1 LSILIQLAM
10 DSRQKLLLSPLDQHA
25 PKVYTRMALVFPVT
39 DYEQAITTLQTALRK
54 TCEQLPY
61 LKGTVVEGGL
71 SHRKQSYIIVD
82 PSNAA
87 PQFIEQPAP
96 NGLPTYAQLKTNR
109 TPFPPETFPSPMIP
123 GGPADAEVPV
133 LGASYT
139 KIEGGLV
146 MCIATYHK
154 VVDGGGYS
162 EILRL
167 LAAHSRS
174 NAAEPIEHGTGPDPE
189 EISSRRQRIL
199 KGKVDVSDELKK
211 LDFEA
216 MLARHPEYML
226 KTKMSSNAPDTSTKT
241 DAGFVFSGK
250 NTNQVFAFSGQKIEA
265 VRAALSD
272 KLPSSYLT
280 VNNILTAIIW
290 PSITHIRATRP
301 KGALSVASSK
311 MDFSVSGRRLVG
323 DSLQEP
329 PFTGNVIGYAQTEL
343 GVSKL
348 SFQPSLDA
356 AEKLLPVINLI
367 AGASENLNASTI
379 ESLVHLSDQNP
390 DLSNIT
396 MSWLLNG
403 PGDMHF
409 ISWAQQACF
418 ELDFG
423 ETLGHPGYMRS
434 AFIKLDGVVTFLPRR
449 RTEGCVDD
457 MDVSVLLREDDMER
471 LNKDPVW
478 NSWLID

>member
-1 LSILIQLAM
+1 MS
-10 DSRQKLLLSPLDQHA
+10 SRQKLVLSPLDQHA
-25 PKVYTRMALVFPVT
+25 PKVYTRMALVFPVAN
-39 DYEQAITTLQTALRK
+39 YEPAIATLQAALKK
-54 TCEQLPY
+54 TCDQLPY
-61 LKGTVVEGGL
+61 LKGTVVEEGL
-71 SHRKQSYIIVD
+71 SDRKQSYIIVD
-82 PSNAA
+82 PGNPA
-87 PQFIEQPAP
+87 PQFIELPAP
-96 NGLPTYAQLKTNR
+96 TGIPTYEELRTNR

-123 GGPADAEVPV
+123 GEPVDAEVPV

-162 EILRL
+162 EILKL
-167 LAAHSRS
+167 LAAHSRG
-174 NAAEPIEHGTGPDPE
+174 NVAELTKPDAGPDPE
-189 EISSRRQRIL
+189 EISTRRQRIL
-199 KGKVDVSDELKK
+199 GGKADVSDELKK

-216 MLARHPEYML
+216 MLVRHPEYML
-226 KTKMSSNAPDTSTKT
+226 KTKMSSTAPQTSTGA

-250 NTNQVFAFSGQKIEA
+250 NTNQVFAFSGRKIEA
-265 VRAALSD
+265 VKAALST

-301 KGALSVASSK
+301 KGALSVATSK

-323 DSLQEP
+323 ESLLEP

-343 GVSKL
+343 GVSDL
-348 SFQPSLDA
+348 SFQPSLDTT
-356 AEKLLPVINLI
+356 EKLIPVINLI
-367 AGASENLNASTI
+367 ANASASLDASTI
-379 ESLVHLSDQNP
+379 ESLVQLSDTNP

-403 PGDMHF
+403 PGDIHF
-409 ISWAQQACF
+409 ISWAQQACY

-423 ETLGHPGYMRS
+423 ETLGHPGFMRS

-449 RTEGCVDD
+449 RTEGYVED

-471 LNKDPVW
+471 LSNDPVW

>member
-1 LSILIQLAM
+1 ML
-10 DSRQKLLLSPLDQHA
+10 SRQKLVLSPLDQHA

-39 DYEQAITTLQTALRK
+39 KYEAAIATLQAALEK
-54 TCEQLPY
+54 TCDQIPY
-61 LKGTVVEGGL
+61 LKGTVVEEDL
-71 SHRKQSYIIVD
+71 THRKQSYIIID
-82 PSNAA
+82 PSNPA
-87 PQFIEQPAP
+87 PRFIERPAP
-96 NGLPTYAQLKTNR
+96 IGLPTYAELKTNR

-123 GGPADAEVPV
+123 GGLEVPV

-162 EILRL
+162 EILKA
-167 LAAHSRS
+167 LAV
-174 NAAEPIEHGTGPDPE
+174 NCQDHGPDFTVSGAVPDPE
-189 EISSRRQRIL
+189 EISSRRLRIL
-199 KGKVDVSDELKK
+199 DGKVDVSNELKM

-226 KTKMSSNAPDTSTKT
+226 KTKMSTSAPPAS
-241 DAGFVFSGK
+241 AEFALSSK
-250 NTNQVFAFSGQKIEA
+250 NTNQVFAFSGEKIEA
-265 VRAALSD
+265 VRTALSD
-272 KLPSSYLT
+272 KLASADLT

-290 PSITHIRATRP
+290 AAITHIRTTRP
-301 KGALSVASSK
+301 EGALSIATSK
-311 MDFSVSGRRLVG
+311 IDFSVSGRKLVG
-323 DSLQEP
+323 DSLLEP

-343 GVSKL
+343 GVSEL
-348 SFQPSLDA
+348 SFQPSFQPSLEA
-356 AEKLLPVINLI
+356 AEKLVPIMKLI
-367 AGASENLNASTI
+367 ASASASLDASYI

-403 PGDMHF
+403 PGDLHF
-409 ISWAQQACF
+409 ISWAQQACY

-423 ETLGHPGYMRS
+423 KTLGHPGYMRS
-434 AFIKLDGVVTFLPRR
+434 ALIKLDGVVTFLPRR
-449 RTEGCVDD
+449 RAEGRIED

-471 LNKDPVW
+471 LSRDPVW

>member
-1 LSILIQLAM
+1 ML
-10 DSRQKLLLSPLDQHA
+10 SRQKLVLSPLDQHA
-25 PKVYTRMALVFPVT
+25 PKVYTRMALIFPVT
-39 DYEQAITTLQTALRK
+39 RYEAAIATLQAALEK
-54 TCEQLPY
+54 TCDQIPY
-61 LKGTVVEGGL
+61 LKSTVVEEDL
-71 SHRKQSYIIVD
+71 THRKQSYIIID
-82 PSNAA
+82 TSNPA
-87 PQFIEQPAP
+87 PQFIERPAP
-96 NGLPTYAQLKTNR
+96 IDLPTYAELKTNR

-123 GGPADAEVPV
+123 GGLEVPV

-146 MCIATYHK
+146 VCIATYHK

-162 EILRL
+162 EILKA
-167 LAAHSRS
+167 LAANCRGLS
-174 NAAEPIEHGTGPDPE
+174 AEFVESGAVPDPE
-189 EISSRRQRIL
+189 EISSRRLRIL
-199 KGKVDVSDELKK
+199 DGKVDVSDKLKM

-226 KTKMSSNAPDTSTKT
+226 KTKMSTNAPPAS
-241 DAGFVFSGK
+241 AGFALSSK
-250 NTNQVFAFSGQKIEA
+250 NTNQVFAFSGGKIEA

-272 KLPSSYLT
+272 KLPSADLT

-290 PSITHIRATRP
+290 ASITHIRATRP
-301 KGALSVASSK
+301 EGALSITKSK
-311 MDFSVSGRRLVG
+311 TDFSVSGRKLVG
-323 DSLQEP
+323 DSLLEP
-329 PFTGNVIGYAQTEL
+329 PFTGNVIGYAQAEL
-343 GVSKL
+343 GVSEL

-356 AEKLLPVINLI
+356 AEKLVPIMNLI
-367 AGASENLNASTI
+367 AGASASLDASYI

-403 PGDMHF
+403 PGDLHF
-409 ISWAQQACF
+409 ISWAQQVCY

-423 ETLGHPGYMRS
+423 EDLGHPGYMRS
-434 AFIKLDGVVTFLPRR
+434 ALIKLDGVVTFLPRR
-449 RTEGCVDD
+449 RAEGRIED

-471 LNKDPVW
+471 LSRDPVW

>member
-1 LSILIQLAM
+1 MSA
-10 DSRQKLLLSPLDQHA
+10 RQKFVLSPLDQHA
-25 PKVYTRMALVFPVT
+25 PKVYTRMALIFPVT
-39 DYEQAITTLQTALRK
+39 NYEPAILTLQNALKK

-61 LKGTVVEGGL
+61 LKGTVVEESL

-82 PSNAA
+82 PSNAG
-87 PQFIEQPAP
+87 PQLIEQPAP
-96 NGLPTYAQLKTNR
+96 SGLPTYKELMTNR

-123 GGPADAEVPV
+123 GGPVDAEVPV

-139 KIEGGLV
+139 KIQGGLV

-162 EILRL
+162 EILRA
-167 LAAHSRS
+167 LAAHSRGDV
-174 NAAEPIEHGTGPDPE
+174 ADPIESGTGPDPE

-199 KGKVDVSDELKK
+199 GGKVDVSDELKK

-250 NTNQVFAFSGQKIEA
+250 NTNQVFAFSGRKIEA
-265 VRAALSD
+265 ARAALSD
-272 KLPSSYLT
+272 KLPSSHLT
-280 VNNILTAIIW
+280 VNNIMMAIIW
-290 PSITHIRATRP
+290 ASITHIRATRP
-301 KGALSVASSK
+301 EGALSVASSK

-323 DSLQEP
+323 NSVEKP
-329 PFTGNVIGYAQTEL
+329 PFTGNIIGYAQTEL
-343 GVSKL
+343 GVSEL

-356 AEKLLPVINLI
+356 AEKLLPVIDLI
-367 AGASENLNASTI
+367 AGASATLNASTI

-403 PGDMHF
+403 PGDLHF
-409 ISWAQQACF
+409 ISWAQQACY

-434 AFIKLDGVVTFLPRR
+434 AFIKLDGVVTLLPRR
-449 RTEGCVDD
+449 RTGGRVDD

-471 LNKDPVW
+471 LSKDPVW